1 MTAEDH
7 EPIMEKDKQ
16 LIQLIISQ
24 PTLTNSQIAKL
35 LGVSKQAVS
44 ERRKR
49 LENEGIIQKYVFW
62 NVAPKLRLTKAFE
75 IIVAG
80 ADDSEIAELIN
91 YLIQNWKVAF
101 VWLSGRGEAVSG
113 VILTDQENLFI
124 KIIRNE
130 FPFVKSIR
138 LQSVEF
144 RKFLGQHIV
153 WKRKGDGSLQE
164 IAYKEC
170 RELSKRKSVDALL
183 FFTEPQSGTVN
194 LVVLRNKR
202 SHKDVTMTSS
212 DKILDNTHVHIRYGT
227 YKILKEMVSNKRER
241 RWIRKLGIAFT
252 KNKHEEQRLKY
263 LLRLARH
270 V

>member
-1 MTAEDH
+1 MTTEDH
-7 EPIMEKDKQ
+7 EPITEKDKQ

-49 LENEGIIQKYVFW
+49 LENEGIIRKYVFW
-62 NVAPKLRLTKAFE
+62 DITHKLWLTKAFE

-80 ADDSEIAELIN
+80 ADDSQIEELIN
-91 YLIQNWKVAF
+91 YLTQNWKVAF
-101 VWLSGRGEAVSG
+101 VWLYRKGGTVSG
-113 VILTDQENLFI
+113 VILTDQENLFVNII
-124 KIIRNE
+124 KNE

-153 WKRKGDGSLQE
+153 WKRKDERSLLE
-164 IAYKEC
+164 ITYKVC
-170 RELSKRKSVDALL
+170 RELSKRKRVDALL
-183 FFTEPQSGTVN
+183 FFIEPQSGMVN
-194 LVVLRNKR
+194 LVVLRNR
-202 SHKDVTMTSS
+202 RFHRDVTMTFS
-212 DKILDNTHVHIRYGT
+212 DKILDNTHIHIRYGT
-227 YKILKEMVSNKRER
+227 YEILKEMVNNKRER
-241 RWIRKLGIAFT
+241 RWIRKLRIAFT
-252 KNKHEEQRLKY
+252 RNKHEERRIKY

-270 V
+270 I

>member
-49 LENEGIIQKYVFW
+49 LENEGIIRKYVFW
-62 NVAPKLRLTKAFE
+62 GVAPKLTKAFE
-75 IIVAG
+75 VVVAG
-80 ADDSEIAELIN
+80 AHDSQIEELIN

-101 VWLSGRGEAVSG
+101 VWLSGRREAVSG
-113 VILTDQENLFI
+113 VILTDQESLFMN
-124 KIIRNE
+124 IIRNE

-153 WKRKGDGSLQE
+153 CKRKDERSLQE
-164 IAYKEC
+164 ITYKEC
-170 RELSKRKSVDALL
+170 RDLSKRKSVDALL
-183 FFTEPQSGTVN
+183 FFIEPQSGMVN

-202 SHKDVTMTSS
+202 FHRDVTMTFS

-227 YKILKEMVSNKRER
+227 YEILKEMANNKRER
-241 RWIRKLGIAFT
+241 RWIRKLRIAFT
-252 KNKHEEQRLKY
+252 RNKHEERRVKY

-270 V
+270 I